1 MLDGINPYGRR
12 VPAYRSP
19 AIVTQVAREPWQVE
33 GYYRLRRGVFAEE
46 QGLFSDDDR
55 DAHDAHAL
63 PIVAMSVVA
72 GMPDEV
78 VGVVRI
84 FETAPRQWYGGR
96 LAVSA
101 AYRRHG
107 VVGESLIRVA
117 VCTANLHGCDRFMAT
132 VQAPVV
138 RYFERHH
145 FRFIEPISVCGK
157 PHGLM
162 EAELAAFP
170 PALVYGAQAS
180 SVERAA

>member
-1 MLDGINPYGRR
+1 MLDPINPYGRR

-19 AIVTQVAREPWQVE
+19 AIVTQVASEQWQVE
-33 GYYRLRRGVFAEE
+33 GYYRLRRSVFAEE
-46 QGLFSDDDR
+46 QGLFLDDDR
-55 DAHDAHAL
+55 DALDARAV
-63 PIVAMSVVA
+63 PIVAMSVVL

-84 FETAPRQWYGGR
+84 FETASRHWYGGR

-117 VCTANLHGCDRFMAT
+117 VCTANARGCDRFLAT

-145 FRFIEPISVCGK
+145 FRFLEPITVCDK
-157 PHGLM
+157 PHALM

-170 PALVYGAQAS
+170 PALVYGSLPVGAEQA
-180 SVERAA
+180 A